1 LPVDDEDEERWS
13 IFVVGSFTR
22 EDLEDALMFVYE
34 YCIIH
39 LVADFDIYDDNLY
52 EQRQEEL
59 QFAEDK
65 HVQVAAPTI
74 ADLGVKKVN
83 PTNTESLIK
92 SIKQNMNRV
101 SVDSEKL
108 DYLMYLVSE
117 LITTSSQLNIAGTGK
132 SIEALIPHIQKI
144 DRLSKLFRNNALEVR
159 LIPIRDIIP
168 KFNRMV
174 RDLSASLGKE
184 VEFITEGI
192 ETELDKSSIDM
203 ITEPLVH
210 MIRNSLDHGI
220 ECPEERLENGKSEK
234 GRIILKAGSSGNDIF
249 IEVTDD
255 GKGLDRDKIF
265 AKALNK
271 GLVTHGQ
278 KLTEEEVYNIICAPG
293 FSTADEV
300 STISGRGVGM
310 DVVKQKIAEMRGELK
325 ITSTP
330 GKGTSFII
338 KLQQSIAILDT
349 LLVRSG
355 EMKFLLP
362 LSDIEVCSQMLYK
375 DVVVRLKHST
385 VNYENELTPFV
396 SLHHLFD
403 IKQEMPQMAKMIV
416 IRKNS
421 KRLAFFADEIIGQ
434 HQAVLKPMGE
444 LVKKHDEI
452 SAASVLG
459 NGEVAFLL
467 NTNSINQ
474 NIYANAN

>member
-1 LPVDDEDEERWS
+1 ML
-13 IFVVGSFTR
+13 
-22 EDLEDALMFVYE
+22 
-34 YCIIH
+34 
-39 LVADFDIYDDNLY
+39 
-52 EQRQEEL
+52 
-59 QFAEDK
+59 
-65 HVQVAAPTI
+65 TI
-74 ADLGVKKVN
+74 C
-83 PTNTESLIK
+83 S
-92 SIKQNMNRV
+92 R
-101 SVDSEKL
+101 
-108 DYLMYLVSE
+108 
-117 LITTSSQLNIAGTGK
+117 
-132 SIEALIPHIQKI
+132 PHGYK
-144 DRLSKLFRNNALEVR
+144 
-159 LIPIRDIIP
+159 
-168 KFNRMV
+168 
-174 RDLSASLGKE
+174 ASCS
-184 VEFITEGI
+184 GI
-192 ETELDKSSIDM
+192 
-203 ITEPLVH
+203 
-210 MIRNSLDHGI
+210 
-220 ECPEERLENGKSEK
+220 
-234 GRIILKAGSSGNDIF
+234 DIF

-271 GLVTHGQ
+271 GLVAKGQ
-278 KLTEEEVYNIICAPG
+278 FFADEELYDIICAPG

-325 ITSTP
+325 ISSTP

-362 LSDIEVCSQMLYK
+362 LSDIEVCSQMPYK
-375 DVVVRLKHST
+375 DVISRLKHST

-396 SLHHLFD
+396 SLHHLFE
-403 IKQEMPQMAKMIV
+403 IEVEMPHMAKMIV
-416 IRKNS
+416 IRKNN

-467 NTNSINQ
+467 NTNSINK
-474 NIYANAN
+474 NIYTYAN